1 MTAAVAAQAPA
12 LRRYAILAPGVFAS
26 RSAKTA
32 HGVIAY
38 ARDQTVAVI
47 DPSRAGERVCDAVLY
62 LHSDAPIVRDL
73 DEALRY
79 APTALLIGVAPAGGA
94 LPAAWRAWILQALDA
109 NLEIVSGLHEV
120 LADDA
125 EFAAAAQ
132 RGDGSIWDV
141 RVPPPPRLFT
151 GEANAVRAPIALFV
165 GSDCAVGKMTAA
177 LELTA
182 AARAQGRRAEFVAT
196 GQTGIMIAGRGI
208 AIDRVI
214 ADFASG
220 AVEQLVLESAPD
232 AEILFV
238 EGQGGIN
245 HPAYAPVSLALLYGC
260 APDALILVHLVTR
273 ERMDGFGTPLL
284 PLAQLV
290 ILYERLCETVK
301 PAKVC
306 GIALNTHGLDDAQ
319 ARGAIDDA
327 RRQTGLPCDDVVR
340 YGADAFYDA
349 IAPALAHKGVPLK

>member
-1 MTAAVAAQAPA
+1 MTAAVAARAPA
-12 LRRYAILAPGVFAS
+12 LRRYAILAPGLFAS

-38 ARDQTVAVI
+38 ARDRTVAVI
-47 DPSRAGERVCDAVLY
+47 DPSRAGERVCDAVPY
-62 LHSDAPIVRDL
+62 LRSDAPIVRDL
-73 DEALRY
+73 DQALRY
-79 APTALLIGVAPAGGA
+79 QPTALLIGVAPAGGA
-94 LPAAWRAWILQALDA
+94 LPPAWRAAILQALDA
-109 NLEIVSGLHEV
+109 NLEVVSGLHEV
-120 LADDA
+120 LGEDA
-125 EFAAAAQ
+125 EFAAAAR
-132 RGDGSIWDV
+132 RGGGSIWDV

-151 GEANAVRAPIALFV
+151 SKANDVAAHVALFV

-182 AARAQGRRAEFVAT
+182 AARARGRRAEFVAT

-245 HPAYAPVSLALLYGC
+245 HAAFAPVTLALLYGC

-273 ERMDGFGTPLL
+273 EHIEDFGTPVL

-319 ARGAIDDA
+319 ARRAIDEA
-327 RRQTGLPCDDVVR
+327 RKQTGLPCDDVVR
-340 YGADAFYDA
+340 YGADAFYEA
-349 IAPALAHKGVPLK
+349 IVPALAHKGVPLR